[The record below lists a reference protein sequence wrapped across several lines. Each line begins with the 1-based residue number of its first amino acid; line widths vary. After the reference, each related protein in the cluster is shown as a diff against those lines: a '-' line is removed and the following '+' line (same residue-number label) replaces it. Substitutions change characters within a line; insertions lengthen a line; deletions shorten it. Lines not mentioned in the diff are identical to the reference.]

1 MTSSTLTERARREP
15 AAGSSKLDAWLGHP
29 AAFLATAAIL
39 LLIFGW
45 TFLVD
50 PGRPAPADDPA
61 YYTWRTEALVANE
74 PVTLL
79 EATGPLDMYSG
90 GYRVTT
96 PVIASG

>member
-1 MTSSTLTERARREP
+1 MAASTLTERAHAAPDP
-15 AAGSSKLDAWLGHP
+15 ANPRVDRWLGHP

-39 LLIFGW
+39 LVIFGW
-45 TFLVD
+45 TFLAN

-61 YYTWRTEALVANE
+61 YYTWRTEALIEND

-96 PVIASG
+96 PVIAS